1 MDWQSAQNLLS
12 SSSSRLARTAW
23 YRSTSFTDLPVMA
36 RVPGGQ
42 RATRPPRPQKPL
54 PQSRGEDSRSP
65 TQGHLLSGGKPS
77 PPPRARPGAP
87 SLVRRARPPL
97 CSPSVRRPLAGS
109 GKGPSPEE
117 AAGLETFSS
126 GKRGAQRRP
135 PRRPVC
141 GPCVP
146 RLGFP
151 GSCRLLGHHLG
162 RLLPAALPLHLHPAQ
177 PAHAPRPYR
186 VAQGSFLGSASQE
199 PIGAEVRGGAWGW
212 VEGGVGT
219 PLACPWKR
227 MNGAW
232 QKASVGSGR
241 K

>member
-36 RVPGGQ
+36 RVPAGAEGD
-42 RATRPPRPQKPL
+42 APSPPQKPL
-54 PQSRGEDSRSP
+54 PQSGGEDSRSP
-65 TQGHLLSGGKPS
+65 AQGHLLSGGNPS
-77 PPPRARPGAP
+77 PRPGAP
-87 SLVRRARPPL
+87 SLVSRARPPL
-97 CSPSVRRPLAGS
+97 CSPSVRCPLAGS

-117 AAGLETFSS
+117 AAGLETLSS
-126 GKRGAQRRP
+126 GKRGAQRRTP
-135 PRRPVC
+135 APRRPV
-141 GPCVP
+141 CVP

-186 VAQGSFLGSASQE
+186 VAQGSSLGSASQE
-199 PIGAEVRGGAWGW
+199 PIRAGVRGGA
-212 VEGGVGT
+212 
-219 PLACPWKR
+219 
-227 MNGAW
+227 
-232 QKASVGSGR
+232 
-241 K
+241 